1 MATLAPRQPT
11 TPARTGVWIGV
22 AAITMMF
29 GAFTSAMIVRQAE
42 ADWAHF
48 RLPSILYFN
57 TVLLMASSWTLERA
71 RARLAVVAGE
81 VGGPDA
87 APGKRWLAV
96 TLALGLLFVAGQVV
110 AWRQLAALGLFLATN
125 PSSAF
130 FYLLTALHG
139 THVLGGVAA
148 LIYVVRRVHAAGSE
162 RAFGALR
169 AATVYWHFLTALWL
183 YLLLLLTL
191 RL

>member
-1 MATLAPRQPT
+1 MATMVQRSPVN
-11 TPARTGVWIGV
+11 PARTGVWVGI

-29 GAFTSAMIVRQAE
+29 AAFTGAMIVRQAE
-42 ADWAHF
+42 ADWSHF
-48 RLPSILYFN
+48 RVPAILYFN

-71 RARLAVVAGE
+71 RGRLVVAGD
-81 VGGPDA
+81 VGSLEARQGR
-87 APGKRWLAV
+87 RWLAF
-96 TLALGLLFVAGQVV
+96 TLALGVLFVAGQVV

-130 FYLLTALHG
+130 FYLLTAIHG

-148 LIYVVRRVHAAGSE
+148 LIYVLRRVHRPDGGQAL
-162 RAFGALR
+162 GAMR
-169 AATVYWHFLTALWL
+169 AAAVYWHFLTALWL